1 MALRCTLTFYGEDGE
16 SVEHHK
22 KWYHYLVVANPG
34 SAPGS
39 AVASIITLSDARA
52 ESNNSSSGA
61 VEHTISTSEG
71 GMEASLKLAE
81 DYLTQHHPGLKRITG
96 KARS

>member
-1 MALRCTLTFYGEDGE
+1 MPLRCTLTFYGEDGE

-34 SAPGS
+34 PAPGS

-52 ESNNSSSGA
+52 ESNASSGE

-81 DYLTQHHPGLKRITG
+81 DFLTEHHPGLKRITG
-96 KARS
+96 KTRS

>member
-34 SAPGS
+34 ASPGS
-39 AVASIITLSDARA
+39 AVANIITLSDARV
-52 ESNNSSSGA
+52 ESNNGGLQ
-61 VEHTISTSEG
+61 HTISTSEG

-96 KARS
+96 KSRS